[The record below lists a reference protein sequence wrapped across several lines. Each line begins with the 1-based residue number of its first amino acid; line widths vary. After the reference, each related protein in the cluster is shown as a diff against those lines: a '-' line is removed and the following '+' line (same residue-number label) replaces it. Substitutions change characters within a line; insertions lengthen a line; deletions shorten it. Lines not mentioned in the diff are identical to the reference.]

1 MGGFGFPSPLL
12 QFPHFV
18 VSGVDVNGFGL
29 MLAIGFST
37 EGTEVMRMI
46 RREKDRDSES
56 DNEPSHFSTF
66 LSLPCIDIIPRGW
79 LRVKHKSITILLN
92 RGPAKMKL
100 AGAGGLLRTRALELF
115 GMFLYIFH
123 NINTDVNRRG
133 LIEIPPQKRPVPNT
147 IFLSQYPL
155 PPLYRC

>member
-18 VSGVDVNGFGL
+18 VGGVDVNGFGL

-37 EGTEVMRMI
+37 KRADVMRMI
-46 RREKDRDSES
+46 RREKHCDGES
-56 DNEPSHFSTF
+56 DDEPSHFSTF
-66 LSLPCIDIIPRGW
+66 LSLPCMDIISRGW

-100 AGAGGLLRTRALELF
+100 AGARA
-115 GMFLYIFH
+115 GH
-123 NINTDVNRRG
+123 CG
-133 LIEIPPQKRPVPNT
+133 PA
-147 IFLSQYPL
+147 PL
-155 PPLYRC
+155 NSSG